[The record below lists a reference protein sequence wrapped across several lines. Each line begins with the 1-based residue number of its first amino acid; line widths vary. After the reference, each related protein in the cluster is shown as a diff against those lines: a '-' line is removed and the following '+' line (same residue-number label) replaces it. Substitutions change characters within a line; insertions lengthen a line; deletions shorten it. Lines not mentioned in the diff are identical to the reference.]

1 MINSPH
7 TCDTDRHNT
16 AALPHTVT
24 PQMTGKKF
32 TNTLFYKKKKLRK
45 KTHEKSARRFFSLQ
59 YKKHEELVHMQVTE
73 ILRAL
78 SLSEIFLIKTRV
90 LTHASNH
97 QHKHVQI
104 HFYVHTHLIS

>member
-1 MINSPH
+1 MKRAPVGFSPYS
-7 TCDTDRHNT
+7 T
-16 AALPHTVT
+16 
-24 PQMTGKKF
+24 
-32 TNTLFYKKKKLRK
+32 
-45 KTHEKSARRFFSLQ
+45 
-59 YKKHEELVHMQVTE
+59 KKHEELVHMQVTE